1 MFAAEITTF
10 SSAILRR
17 RARRTGFVVG
27 NRTRPG
33 MPCTQFRLAVRGFVI
48 SDKVGG
54 KTYAEVTVAL
64 ADSKIVYGF
73 WKVTST

>member
-1 MFAAEITTF
+1 
-10 SSAILRR
+10 
-17 RARRTGFVVG
+17 
-27 NRTRPG
+27 

-64 ADSKIVYGF
+64 ADSKTVYGF